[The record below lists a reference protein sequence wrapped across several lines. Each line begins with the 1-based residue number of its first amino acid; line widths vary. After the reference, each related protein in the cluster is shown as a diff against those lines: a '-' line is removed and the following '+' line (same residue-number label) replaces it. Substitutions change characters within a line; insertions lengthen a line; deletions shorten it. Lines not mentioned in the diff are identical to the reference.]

1 MEVLVINCQKR
12 IKLNLVRLR
21 KVAREALKRLGCL
34 DKELSVALVDDGKM
48 MELNRRYLGRDRP
61 SDVLAFP
68 MDSDDGPLLGD
79 VVISVDRALAQAK
92 QARKGLD
99 EELIILLLHG
109 VLHLLGY
116 DHTGSRRE
124 ASRMAA
130 VQAKLASELA
140 SLLPLASGRP

>member
-1 MEVLVINCQKR
+1 MA
-12 IKLNLVRLR
+12 RLR

-68 MDSDDGPLLGD
+68 MDSADGPLLGD

-124 ASRMAA
+124 ANRMAA

-140 SLLPLASGRP
+140 SLLPLAAGRP